1 MSESREKTMR
11 LTHIALLIAMN
22 CISAYLI
29 IPLPFSQ
36 SPLALQTLIVN
47 LVAFLLPPKDAA
59 ITMLAYI
66 GIGLIGVPVFT
77 GGTSGPG
84 KMFGPT
90 GGYIWA
96 YVVAVYLMSMLKGK
110 VYNFKRYS
118 LVAIVIGIPVI
129 YLGGVLQLHG
139 VTEMPWGAVITSG
152 VLPFIPLD
160 IVKSILAAVIA
171 RPLLR
176 VASIKIITRKNDSYQ
191 KAHPRRMCFLSY

>member
-77 GGTSGPG
+77 AGTSGPG

-96 YVVAVYLMSMLKGK
+96 YVVAVYLMSALKGK
-110 VYNFKRYS
+110 TYNLKRYS
-118 LVAIVIGIPVI
+118 LVAIVIGIPII
-129 YLGGVLQLHG
+129 YLGGAIQLHF
-139 VTEMPWGAVITSG
+139 VTEMPWAAVITSG
-152 VLPFIPLD
+152 VLPFLPLD
-160 IVKSILAAVIA
+160 IVKSILAAILA
-171 RPLLR
+171 KPLLN
-176 VASIKIITRKNDSYQ
+176 IIAIRNTQ
-191 KAHPRRMCFLSY
+191 P

>member
-47 LVAFLLPPKDAA
+47 LVAFLLPPKAAA
-59 ITMLAYI
+59 ITMLAYF

-110 VYNFKRYS
+110 TYNFKRYS
-118 LVAIVIGIPVI
+118 LVAIIIGIPVI

-139 VTEMPWGAVITSG
+139 VTEMPWSAVITSG

-160 IVKSILAAVIA
+160 IVKSILAAALA
-171 RPLLR
+171 RPLLDIT
-176 VASIKIITRKNDSYQ
+176 AIKNAVPKN
-191 KAHPRRMCFLSY
+191 

>member
-77 GGTSGPG
+77 AGTSGPG

-96 YVVAVYLMSMLKGK
+96 Y
-110 VYNFKRYS
+110 
-118 LVAIVIGIPVI
+118 GIPII
-129 YLGGVLQLHG
+129 YLGGAIQLHF
-139 VTEMPWGAVITSG
+139 VTEMPWAAVITSG

-160 IVKSILAAVIA
+160 IVKSILAAILA
-171 RPLLR
+171 KPLLN
-176 VASIKIITRKNDSYQ
+176 IIAIRNTQ
-191 KAHPRRMCFLSY
+191 P